1 MNCNICPRQCN
12 IDRSV
17 KQGFCVSNDTLRV
30 ARAALHMWEEPCIS
44 GDSGSGTVFFSG
56 CNLRCI
62 FCQNNQISRGVIGKD
77 ISVERLSQIFF
88 ELKDK
93 GASNINLV
101 TPTHFLDQIK
111 KAIILA
117 KDEGLDLP
125 IVYNSSGYENVD
137 SLKKLEGLIDV
148 YLPDCKYYD
157 EELAIRF
164 SASPNYHKI
173 AMKAIAEMVRQT
185 KKCSFDDKGIIKS
198 GVIVRHMVLP
208 GHTLD
213 SIRVIDSLY
222 DAFKDD
228 IYISI
233 MSQYTPVKEIKEY
246 PELNRRLKKR
256 EYQKVTDHALM
267 IGITNGFIQD
277 GEAALESFIPA
288 FDCQGV

>member
-1 MNCNICPRQCN
+1 
-12 IDRSV
+12 
-17 KQGFCVSNDTLRV
+17 
-30 ARAALHMWEEPCIS
+30 
-44 GDSGSGTVFFSG
+44 
-56 CNLRCI
+56 
-62 FCQNNQISRGVIGKD
+62 
-77 ISVERLSQIFF
+77 
-88 ELKDK
+88 
-93 GASNINLV
+93 
-101 TPTHFLDQIK
+101 
-111 KAIILA
+111 
-117 KDEGLDLP
+117 
-125 IVYNSSGYENVD
+125 
-137 SLKKLEGLIDV
+137 
-148 YLPDCKYYD
+148 
-157 EELAIRF
+157 
-164 SASPNYHKI
+164 
-173 AMKAIAEMVRQT
+173 MKAIAEMVRQT

-222 DAFKDD
+222 DTFKDD